1 MLIYCFY
8 QNRENGK
15 TLNSYQCSL
24 ELTVYR
30 VHCGFP
36 KKLSVGTHG
45 ESVPAPLGTQSLTTV
60 EKPCGCLEK
69 HPPRESLNAS
79 GFPKDKHFG
88 CALGFVFVNPS
99 DSEFPLCKENHC
111 GFSTVCPI
119 FSLSGYV
126 QFQQEARRRL
136 PPVAPDRRPHLL
148 RQPVYWP
155 A

>member
-1 MLIYCFY
+1 MSTTC
-8 QNRENGK
+8 
-15 TLNSYQCSL
+15 L
-24 ELTVYR
+24 ELVLEHSLR
-30 VHCGFP
+30 GSIWDKLLKSRSGFLYTRGILNQRDLQ
-36 KKLSVGTHG
+36 KQIQGHSQSV
-45 ESVPAPLGTQSLTTV
+45 
-60 EKPCGCLEK
+60 CLEK

-79 GFPKDKHFG
+79 DFYKDKHFG

-148 RQPVYWP
+148 RTPV
-155 A
+155 